1 MRRARTCAGMS
12 CADVA
17 RAMGIHRDSYLLL
30 EKKADRIS
38 LAHFVGFCRSV
49 CADPSF
55 ILYGSSSP
63 PFVPLSGVTIGQRI
77 REYRLSTGLSAR
89 QFGYRM
95 LGAKRTT
102 SLSAWESDSTIP
114 ELRSLM
120 MIGQVFGVNVV
131 SFLPE

>member
-1 MRRARTCAGMS
+1 MLLARTCAGMS

-17 RAMGIHRDSYLLL
+17 RSIDIHRDSYALL

-38 LAHFVGFCRSV
+38 LDHFIRFCRAV
-49 CADPSF
+49 RADPSF
-55 ILYGSSSP
+55 ILYGSSP
-63 PFVPLSGVTIGQRI
+63 PPLVSLSGSTIGQRI

-95 LGAKRTT
+95 LGAKRNT
-102 SLSAWESDSTIP
+102 SISAWESGSTVP

-120 MIGQVFGVNVV
+120 MIGRAFGINVV
-131 SFLPE
+131 SFLPD